1 LKLGIGRGIGLAL
14 AAAAALAGQRAPTA
28 APSQPARTSQPARIV
43 AVGDLHG
50 DYEAWI
56 EIASRARL
64 VDRRNRWAGGS
75 AVLVQAGDIADRGPD
90 SLKIFRHLIKL
101 QKEAARAG
109 GKVVVL
115 VGNHEAM
122 NMTGDLR
129 YVHPG
134 EFAAFANTNSDRLRE
149 LTYAANQAAIAA
161 AYRTRSPDMA
171 ERAIHDAW
179 VAQTPLGKL
188 EHQLAWSPRGELGR
202 WTIANPAVAKVGDT
216 MFVHGGISLRYAALP
231 PDEINRRTAAALASQ
246 ASAPDSIINDEFG
259 PLWYRGLAEA
269 SETSE
274 AERQVAAIG
283 ERAAAVPS
291 ADEELSAALRSAG
304 ARRMVVA
311 HTPDR
316 SGIKVSHRGRL
327 VRIDTGIS
335 RYYGGKL
342 SYLEIMGDRL
352 VPHSWDRSPAPPR
365 RR

>member
-1 LKLGIGRGIGLAL
+1 MKRSIGRRIGLAL
-14 AAAAALAGQRAPTA
+14 AAAASSVAQPAQ
-28 APSQPARTSQPARIV
+28 PSQSAKPSQPARIV

-50 DYEAWI
+50 DYEAWR
-56 EIASRARL
+56 EIALRAQL
-64 VDRRNRWAGGS
+64 VDRRNRWTGGS

-90 SLKIFRHLIKL
+90 SLKIIRHLMKL

-134 EFAAFANTNSDRLRE
+134 EFAAFANANSDRLRE
-149 LTYAANQAAIAA
+149 LTYGANQAAITA
-161 AYRTRSPDMA
+161 AYRARSPAMA

-179 VAQTPLGKL
+179 LAQTPLGKL
-188 EHQLAWSPRGELGR
+188 EHQAAWSPRGELGR
-202 WTIANPAVAKVGDT
+202 WMVANPAVAKVGDT
-216 MFVHGGISLRYAALP
+216 MFVHGGISLRYAGLSL
-231 PDEINRRTAAALASQ
+231 DEINRRTAAALASRT
-246 ASAPDSIINDEFG
+246 SATDSIINDEFG
-259 PLWYRGLAEA
+259 PLWYRGLA
-269 SETSE
+269 SETSD

-283 ERAAAVPS
+283 ERAAAAPP

-316 SGIKVSHRGRL
+316 GGIKISHGGRL
-327 VRIDTGIS
+327 ARIDTGIS

-342 SYLEIMGDRL
+342 SYLEIVGGKL
-352 VPHSWDRSPAPPR
+352 VPHSWDRPPAPPR
-365 RR
+365 RN